1 MFLILLKL
9 AWKNIFRNKRRTFI
23 ASIAI
28 GIGLAALIFLDA
40 LMIGMSDI
48 LAKTATDSFLGD
60 AQIHFKDYRDT
71 QDVSMTIQDVDKVTS
86 MLAKETIVHNFSRR
100 TYSTAMIMSSANT
113 SAINLVGVNPPKEK
127 HISQIDD
134 RIIEGE
140 YFNET
145 DPHDIVIGSKLAETL
160 EVGMGDKVVV
170 TVAQSGSGDFF
181 EDWFRISGIYYFADE
196 GLNGGM
202 AFVRLHKAQEMLAL
216 KNNVHEIVIKFT
228 SSTYGQNPD
237 LVFWDTY
244 SEYGNE
250 VLSWTEI
257 LPELQAMFDM
267 MEYSKYIVGALLFV
281 VVVFGIINT
290 LFMSLYERM
299 FEFGV
304 LRAVGT
310 RPFGMARLILFEAAS
325 LAIVSIVLGGI
336 IGFILT
342 TIFSQVGINYTGI
355 EMLGVT
361 LQEFIY
367 PVLTLEQYTL
377 FPISLF
383 IFTII
388 AGLYP
393 AWHVAKM
400 SPVEAMRR
408 SF

>member
-1 MFLILLKL
+1 MFFILVKL

-28 GIGLAALIFLDA
+28 GIGLASLIFLDA

-48 LAKTATDSFLGD
+48 LTKTATDSFLSD
-60 AQIHFKDYRDT
+60 AQIHLKDYRDT
-71 QDVSMTIQDVDKVTS
+71 QDVLMTIQEVDEITS
-86 MLAKETIVHNFSRR
+86 KLAKETIVHNFARR
-100 TYSTAMIMSSANT
+100 TFSTGMIMSSANT

-140 YFNET
+140 FFKEN
-145 DPHDIVIGSKLAETL
+145 DPHDIIIGRKLAEIL
-160 EVGMGDKVVV
+160 EIGLDDKVVV
-170 TVAQSGSGDFF
+170 TVAQADSGDYY

-196 GLNGGM
+196 GMNSGM

-216 KNNVHEIVIKFT
+216 ENNVHEIAIKFT
-228 SSTYGQNPD
+228 SASYAQNPD
-237 LVFWDTY
+237 LAFWDTY

-267 MEYSKYIVGALLFV
+267 FEYSKYIVGALLFV
-281 VVVFGIINT
+281 VVIFGIINT

-304 LRAVGT
+304 LRSVGT

-336 IGFILT
+336 IGFLLT
-342 TIFSQVGINYTGI
+342 TIFSQLGINYTGI
-355 EMLGVT
+355 EMMGVT

-367 PVLTLEQYTL
+367 PVLTLEQYIL
-377 FPISLF
+377 FPMSLF

-393 AWHVAKM
+393 AWHVARM
-400 SPVEAMRR
+400 SPVDAMRR

>member
-1 MFLILLKL
+1 MFLILVKL

-60 AQIHFKDYRDT
+60 AQIHLKDYRDT
-71 QDVSMTIQDVDKVTS
+71 QDVSMTIHEVDEITS
-86 MLAKETIVHNFSRR
+86 KLAKESIVHNFARR
-100 TYSTAMIMSSANT
+100 TFSTGMIMSSANT

-127 HISQIDD
+127 HLSQIDD

-140 YFNET
+140 FFKESN
-145 DPHDIVIGSKLAETL
+145 PHDIVIGSKLAETL
-160 EVGMGDKVVV
+160 EIGLGDKVVV
-170 TVAQSGSGDFF
+170 TVARVGSGDYY

-196 GLNGGM
+196 GMNSGM

-216 KNNVHEIVIKFT
+216 ENSVHEIAIKFT
-228 SSTYGQNPD
+228 SAKYGQDPD
-237 LVFWDTY
+237 LAFWDTY

-250 VLSWTEI
+250 ILSWTEI
-257 LPELQAMFDM
+257 LPELQTMFDM
-267 MEYSKYIVGALLFV
+267 VSYSKYIVGALVFI

-310 RPFGMARLILFEAAS
+310 RPFGMARLILFEAGS
-325 LAIVSIVLGGI
+325 LAIVSIILGGI
-336 IGFILT
+336 LGFVLT
-342 TIFSQVGINYTGI
+342 TIFNNVGINYTGI
-355 EMLGVT
+355 EMMGVT

-367 PVLTLEQYTL
+367 PVLTLEQYIL

-383 IFTII
+383 IFTLI

-393 AWHVAKM
+393 AWYVAKM
-400 SPVEAMRR
+400 SPVDAMRR

>member
-48 LAKTATDSFLGD
+48 LAKTATDSFIGD
-60 AQIHFKDYRDT
+60 AQIHLKDYRDT
-71 QDVSMTIQDVDKVTS
+71 QDVLMTIQEVDEITS
-86 MLAKETIVHNFSRR
+86 KLAKEKIVHNFARR
-100 TYSTAMIMSSANT
+100 TFSTGMIMSSANT
-113 SAINLVGVNPPKEK
+113 SAINFVGVNPPKEK

-140 YFNET
+140 FFKEDN
-145 DPHDIVIGSKLAETL
+145 PHDIVIGSKLAETL
-160 EVGMGDKVVV
+160 EIGLGDKVVV
-170 TVAQSGSGDFF
+170 TVAQAGSGDYF

-196 GLNGGM
+196 GMNSGM

-216 KNNVHEIVIKFT
+216 ENNVHEIAIKFT
-228 SSTYGQNPD
+228 SSTDAQNPD
-237 LVFWDTY
+237 LAFWNTY

-250 VLSWTEI
+250 VLSWTKI

-267 MEYSKYIVGALLFV
+267 VKYSKYIIGALLFI

-310 RPFGMARLILFEAAS
+310 RPFGMARLILFEAGS
-325 LAIVSIVLGGI
+325 LAIVSIILGGI
-336 IGFILT
+336 LGFVLT
-342 TIFSQVGINYTGI
+342 TIFNNVGINYTGI
-355 EMLGVT
+355 ELMGVT

-367 PVLTLEQYTL
+367 PVLTLEQYII

-383 IFTII
+383 VFTLI

-393 AWHVAKM
+393 AWHVARM